1 MTLPR
6 GKFLWKTSSEVFQV
20 FGEGGEENIRGEA
33 LLPWSRHS
41 NRGMWGD
48 VHGKTCPIGA
58 ISGFLLLLVQLMLS
72 PVCFSHKKV
81 EVARVDGEEAR
92 ASSGVRFVDG
102 DGGLSPVLVGLICS
116 SVTTVHRDSTFLL
129 PL

>member
-1 MTLPR
+1 M
-6 GKFLWKTSSEVFQV
+6 FQV

-33 LLPWSRHS
+33 LLPQSRHS

-48 VHGKTCPIGA
+48 VHGKTCLIGA
-58 ISGFLLLLVQLMLS
+58 RSGFLLLLVQLMLS
-72 PVCFSHKKV
+72 PVCFSHGKV
-81 EVARVDGEEAR
+81 EAARVDGEEAR
-92 ASSGVRFVDG
+92 ASSGMRFVDG